1 VVASLFCWRAA
12 ALPSTIFAM
21 THFRWADLRLKFGL
35 ELSGR
40 WAALFEQNCLMTP
53 KAQGSARKTVSLL
66 RMIFKGEISGIS
78 ELTAARPKVVQTTY
92 AFLINSSNSQQNQ
105 CP

>member
-21 THFRWADLRLKFGL
+21 THFRWANLRLKFGL

-40 WAALFEQNCLMTP
+40 WAALIEQNCLMPP
-53 KAQGSARKTVSLL
+53 KAQGDARKTVSLQW
-66 RMIFKGEISGIS
+66 MIIKGEISGIS
-78 ELTAARPKVVQTTY
+78 ELTAARPKVVQTAY

>member
-21 THFRWADLRLKFGL
+21 THFHWADLRLKFGL

-40 WAALFEQNCLMTP
+40 WAALFEQNCLMPP
-53 KAQGSARKTVSLL
+53 KAQGDARKTVSLL

>member
-1 VVASLFCWRAA
+1 
-12 ALPSTIFAM
+12 M
-21 THFRWADLRLKFGL
+21 THFHWADLRLKFGR
-35 ELSGR
+35 ELSGT

-53 KAQGSARKTVSLL
+53 KAQGDARKTVSLQW
-66 RMIFKGEISGIS
+66 MIFKGEISGIS
-78 ELTAARPKVVQTTY
+78 ELPLGPAVAPMVAARPKVVQTTY

>member
-1 VVASLFCWRAA
+1 VVASPFRGRAA
-12 ALPSTIFAM
+12 ALPHAIFAM
-21 THFRWADLRLKFGL
+21 THFHWADLRLKFGR
-35 ELSGR
+35 ELSGT

>member
-1 VVASLFCWRAA
+1 VVASLFRGWAA
-12 ALPSTIFAM
+12 ALPHAIFAM
-21 THFRWADLRLKFGL
+21 THFRWADLRLKFGR
-35 ELSGR
+35 ELSGT
-40 WAALFEQNCLMTP
+40 WAALLEQNCLMTP
-53 KAQGSARKTVSLL
+53 KAQGSARKAVSLL